1 MDKAATENKGAMAA
15 ILKLTT
21 DKVEEICK
29 KYNKAWPVNYNCPG
43 QTVVAASEDEIDALC
58 EDVKA
63 EKGKAV
69 KLAVSGAFHSPFMES
84 ASKGL
89 AEYLDGITLSE
100 PTIPVYANLT
110 AKPYTLS
117 DAKELLAKQVMNPV
131 KWQTTV
137 ENLIAEGADTFIE
150 VGVGKTL
157 VGLVKKQARK
167 LLLLM
172 LKTRLP

>member
-1 MDKAATENKGAMAA
+1 
-15 ILKLTT
+15 
-21 DKVEEICK
+21 
-29 KYNKAWPVNYNCPG
+29 
-43 QTVVAASEDEIDALC
+43 
-58 EDVKA
+58 
-63 EKGKAV
+63 
-69 KLAVSGAFHSPFMES
+69 MES